1 MLHNLAS
8 SLVPARQ
15 TVHSISLQIVD
26 SEEGIRRVLEGKF
39 SYIRNYYIM
48 LILMETIYLGEKGHN
63 PFHIS
68 STKYPLFAGN
78 TWAFR

>member
-1 MLHNLAS
+1 M
-8 SLVPARQ
+8 V
-15 TVHSISLQIVD
+15 TE
-26 SEEGIRRVLEGKF
+26 SELMEPREGIQKVLEGKF
-39 SYIRNYYIM
+39 SYIRNFYITRIM
-48 LILMETIYLGEKGHN
+48 METEYMGDKGYS